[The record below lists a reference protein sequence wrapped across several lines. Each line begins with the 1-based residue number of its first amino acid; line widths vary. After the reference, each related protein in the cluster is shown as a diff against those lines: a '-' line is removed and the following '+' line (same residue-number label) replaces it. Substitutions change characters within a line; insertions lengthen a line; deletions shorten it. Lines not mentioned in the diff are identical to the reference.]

1 MDAPRK
7 MDAFGE
13 LCDLVS
19 EMKDLQSL
27 LESLVSHVAAAMTHV
42 SGVMV
47 ECSVI
52 LHRSKHPVAIAGSVG
67 RVINLDHVEHPL
79 EAGPRLHAIRTG
91 LPVILTDTSDS
102 RWPALGRELTDRGFT
117 GLLVL
122 PLKLGPQAS
131 ATLNFFAAPIGAINE
146 GMILDAMGFA
156 DEGSKALR
164 IALRIVEAEHRT
176 EDLSAALEYRTA
188 IDLARGIIMAQNS
201 CTAAEA
207 FEFLRS
213 ASNNRNQK
221 LRDIALAMTSRFA
234 QSPGITHFEV

>member
-19 EMKDLQSL
+19 EMKELQSL
-27 LESLVSHVAAAMTHV
+27 LESLVSHVAAAMTRV
-42 SGVMV
+42 SGTMV
-47 ECSVI
+47 ECSVV
-52 LHRSKHPVAIAGSVG
+52 LHKSKRPVAIAGSVS
-67 RVINLDHVEHPL
+67 RVINLDKVEQPL
-79 EAGPRLHAIRTG
+79 DVGPWLHAIRTG
-91 LPVILTDTSDS
+91 LPVILVDSSDS
-102 RWPALGRELTDRGFT
+102 RWPYLRRELADRGFT

-122 PLKLGPQAS
+122 PLQLGPQAS
-131 ATLNFFAAPIGAINE
+131 GTLNFFTARIGAIND
-146 GMILDAMGFA
+146 GIILDAMGYA

-164 IALRIVEAEHRT
+164 MALRIAEAELRS

-207 FEFLRS
+207 FDFLRS

-221 LRDIALAMTSRFA
+221 LHDIALAMTSRFA
-234 QSPGITHFEV
+234 QSPGVTHFEA

>member
-7 MDAFGE
+7 MEAFGE

-27 LESLVSHVAAAMTHV
+27 LESLVNQVTAVMTDAY
-42 SGVMV
+42 GAMV
-47 ECSVI
+47 ECSVV
-52 LHRSKHPVAIAGSVG
+52 LHRSRLPVSIAGSVN
-67 RVINLDHVEHPL
+67 RVINLGQMEHPL
-79 EAGPRLHAIRTG
+79 DAGPWLHAIRTG
-91 LPVILTDTSDS
+91 LPVILADLSDS
-102 RWPALGRELTDRGFT
+102 RWPDLRRELTGRGFT

-122 PLKLGPQAS
+122 PLQLGTQAS
-131 ATLNFFAAPIGAINE
+131 GTLTFFTTRIDAIND
-146 GMILDAMGFA
+146 GIILNAMGYA

-164 IALRIVEAEHRT
+164 MALRIAEAELRS

-207 FEFLRS
+207 FDFLRS

-221 LRDIALAMTSRFA
+221 LHDIALAMTSRFS
-234 QSPGITHFEV
+234 QSPGLTHFEA